1 MGDRLRNRT
10 ALVTG
15 AGNGIGKAIA
25 QLLASEGASVV
36 VNDLGTDPFGA
47 GKSSEAADETVA
59 EIAAAG
65 GTAVANY
72 DSVAESGGCARAV
85 ETAIDAFGGCDI
97 VVGNAGA
104 LHGATLDSTDET
116 WNKVLNLVL
125 SQKFW
130 LAREAVPAMVEKG
143 WGRMVF
149 VTSEIAR
156 GTQRA
161 PLGAAAFAGTIAMTH
176 DLAATYQD
184 SGVTFNCFA
193 PGAATRTHAMARS
206 IYEEGYKAGTVSEE
220 QWNHYLSLPT
230 SEYVAP
236 IVAWLCTEAAS
247 GVTGECFNTSG
258 GSLTRWSRYEDRA
271 TLFKADSRESGPWT
285 LDELDSLVPKCL
297 VS

>member
-1 MGDRLRNRT
+1 MGDRLRGRA

-15 AGNGIGKAIA
+15 AGNGIGKAIV
-25 QLLASEGASVV
+25 QLLAAEGASVV
-36 VNDLGTDPFGA
+36 VNDLGTDAFGE
-47 GKSSEAADETVA
+47 GKSSDAADETVA
-59 EIAAAG
+59 EIVAAG

-72 DSVAESGGCARAV
+72 DSVAESAGCARAV
-85 ETAIDAFGGCDI
+85 QTAVDAFGACDI

-104 LHGATLDSTDET
+104 LHGATLETSDET
-116 WNKVLNLVL
+116 WRKIVDLVL

-143 WGRMVF
+143 WGRVVF
-149 VTSEIAR
+149 TTSEIAR
-156 GTQRA
+156 GTQGA

-176 DLAATYQD
+176 DLAGTHRD

-220 QWNHYLSLPT
+220 QWQHYLSLPPT
-230 SEYVAP
+230 EYVAP
-236 IVAWLCTEAAS
+236 IVAWLCTDAAS

-271 TLFKADSRESGPWT
+271 SLFKGGAGEAGPWT
-285 LDELDSLVPKCL
+285 LDELDALVPKRL
-297 VS
+297 LS